1 MPEPPPLARS
11 VLDVI
16 GSTPLVD
23 LTRSVAPLGLRGRL
37 LAKLES
43 VNPGLSKKDRAA
55 SELIRRARDDGSLKA
70 SQTVVALTSG
80 NMGAGLAVVCGAL
93 GHPFIAVMSRGNS
106 VERARQ
112 MMALGAEVVLVD
124 QASDSVPGRVS
135 GADLERVVQ
144 RTAEI
149 VTERGA
155 YEADQFVNPAC
166 VAAHE
171 NQTGPEI
178 WTQSGGQVDVFVDIV
193 GTGASFTG
201 IARYLRRKNPS
212 ARTYLLEPAGAAVL
226 AGQPATN
233 PSHMLQGAGYCR
245 TDLPLLDRSLVT
257 DYLQVTDA
265 EATAAARHL
274 AAQEG
279 ILGGFTTG
287 AHLAAAW
294 KLLSGREEGT
304 TVVFLVC
311 DSGLKYMST
320 DLYMGDRP

>member
-1 MPEPPPLARS
+1 MPSPPPLARS
-11 VLDVI
+11 ILDVI
-16 GSTPLVD
+16 GSTPMLE
-23 LTRSVAPLGLRGRL
+23 LNRSVTPLGLKGRL

-55 SELIRRARDDGSLKA
+55 LELVRRARDDGSLTPG
-70 SQTVVALTSG
+70 QTVVALTSG

-93 GHPFIAVMSRGNS
+93 GHPFVAVMSRGNS

-124 QASDSVPGRVS
+124 QEPDSVPGRVS
-135 GADLERVVQ
+135 GADLERVFQ
-144 RTAEI
+144 RTAE
-149 VTERGA
+149 VVAERNA
-155 YEADQFVNPAC
+155 FEVDQFINTAC

-178 WTQSGGQVDVFVDIV
+178 WAQSDGQVDVFVDII

-201 IARYLRRKNPS
+201 ISRYLRRKNPS
-212 ARTYLLEPAGAAVL
+212 IRTYLLEPAGAAVL
-226 AGQPATN
+226 AGLPATD
-233 PSHMLQGAGYCR
+233 PGHMLQGAGYCK
-245 TDLPLLDRSLVT
+245 TNLALLDRSLVT
-257 DYLQVTDA
+257 DYVQVTDA
-265 EATAAARHL
+265 EAANAARHL

-279 ILGGFTTG
+279 VLGGFTSG

-294 KLLSGREEGT
+294 KLLADRESGAT
-304 TVVFLVC
+304 IVFLVC

-320 DLYMGDRP
+320 ELYQDARP